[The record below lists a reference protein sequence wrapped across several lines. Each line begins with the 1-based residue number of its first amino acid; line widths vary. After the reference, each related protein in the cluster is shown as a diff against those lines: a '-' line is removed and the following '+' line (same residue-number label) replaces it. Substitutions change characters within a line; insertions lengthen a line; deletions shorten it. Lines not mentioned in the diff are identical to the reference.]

1 MKYLVMECTLG
12 YAVVL
17 DSNGRFLRVPNLG
30 YEVGQQLEYVEV
42 FSVIDELPY
51 DKSQASESV
60 PTESNNKK
68 KIVLS
73 MKKWVAVAAC
83 FCILVLGGT
92 IWSMPAGTVRIK
104 INPDVRMTVN
114 RFDRVVKIEG
124 LNEDGKKLISDY
136 NPYGKDTKTVSDYL
150 ADKAFEMGYLKKG
163 GHIAVAADSK
173 RAGWKKSMED
183 KILIELETHMNKGD
197 EFDDDSKYEDS
208 PSFVID
214 TEILDDDELDEYFDK
229 YEDDDDENDNDDYD
243 EDNDDE
249 HDGDD
254 DEDEKDMTR
263 KKRKGSNGEKD
274 GDREK
279 KSDEEDYD
287 EDDD

>member
-30 YEVGQQLEYVEV
+30 YEVGRELEYVEI
-42 FSVIDELPY
+42 FPTIDEPSDYKVL
-51 DKSQASESV
+51 ASESV
-60 PTESNNKK
+60 PTKNNSKR
-68 KIVLS
+68 KIILS
-73 MKKWVAVAAC
+73 MKKWIAVAAC

-92 IWSMPAGTVRIK
+92 LWSIPAGTVRIK
-104 INPDVRMTVN
+104 INPDVQMTVN

-124 LNEDGKKLISDY
+124 LNEDGKKLISGY

-183 KILIELETHMNKGD
+183 KILIELDIHMNKAD
-197 EFDDDSKYEDS
+197 DFDDDSKYEDS
-208 PSFVID
+208 PGFVID
-214 TEILDDDELDEYFDK
+214 TEIPDDDDRDEYFDK
-229 YEDDDDENDNDDYD
+229 YDDGSDDDDENDFD
-243 EDNDDE
+243 DNDFD
-249 HDGDD
+249 DDD
-254 DEDEKDMTR
+254 DEDEEDK
-263 KKRKGSNGEKD
+263 
-274 GDREK
+274 
-279 KSDEEDYD
+279 EED

>member
-17 DSNGRFLRVPNLG
+17 DSDGRFLRVPNLG

-83 FCILVLGGT
+83 FCILLLGGT

-208 PSFVID
+208 PGFVID
-214 TEILDDDELDEYFDK
+214 NEILDDYDEEHDEYQDK
-229 YEDDDDENDNDDYD
+229 
-243 EDNDDE
+243 
-249 HDGDD
+249 HD
-254 DEDEKDMTR
+254 
-263 KKRKGSNGEKD
+263 
-274 GDREK
+274 
-279 KSDEEDYD
+279 DYD
-287 EDDD
+287 EDDDEEHDSDEDDDEEDDSDEDDDEEDD